1 MNPHRNKPAPEEA
14 AELERTLQAFSRRID
29 GTLRGHFARH
39 ALCRLL
45 RNSNSYHAR
54 GRRVSLWAPSGWLVA
69 LVVGFAALTLASHV
83 VPSLLTMLWPGFGGR
98 MATMVPKI
106 DILWPF
112 IVAGVLLAVE
122 RLVLP
127 RILLATHRFRLMR
140 MEHNNG
146 PQWEFPS
153 VYSVARVAEGVTG
166 FGWQSWRYTPTI
178 QPGDI
183 VVSVNDRHG
192 RGLAIV
198 PLRTR
203 GRLPVLSWDRDIVMH
218 DAFPA
223 LPKRVR
229 DLAIE
234 FDKLCDRNAAVADTL
249 ERERTV
255 RTGMGPKP
263 PPLDPRIAWADVVL
277 ADSVKTHLI
286 QLAGDFARGSA
297 AATRGLLLYGPP
309 GTGKS
314 LIAKTF
320 AASMNCAFYP
330 LSLPDLKSGYVGQ
343 SGERVQALWRKALA
357 EERAVIFIDECE
369 GVFGRRGATSTDSF
383 AEEIVAAFL
392 AQWDGF
398 EKHTHVW
405 VVGATNRRDL
415 IDPAILSRFEDQLE
429 IGLPD
434 GAQRLRILG
443 NELAR
448 LDVRDTLP
456 AQTEMLTQ
464 GMSGRELAGL
474 AKRLVRERAAKRAA
488 VSPAAV
494 LDEAMLAAATGGMR
508 KQGSTATADDARW
521 DTLVLAEDTMREL
534 KTTAGLL
541 QHADTFR
548 KRGISVPRGLLLYGP
563 PGTGKTQIARTLANE
578 TGLRFIAASTA
589 DIKQGFVGQS
599 GQKVRELFD
608 RARESAPSLLF
619 IDEIDIIAA
628 ARGGGN
634 DSFQTEII
642 GQLLQEMDGAKAQPH
657 AVFVLAATNRIDQ
670 LDAAL
675 LSRLPKQIEIP
686 LPDRDGARRIL
697 QVLLRNKPLD
707 FDAENGCRT
716 LSERVSG
723 RSGRDLRNWVESAEH
738 RAVARAIDAGDPD
751 SIALKLEDFR

>member
-1 MNPHRNKPAPEEA
+1 MNPHRNATPPEDI
-14 AELERTLQAFSRRID
+14 AELERTLQGFSRRID

-39 ALCRLL
+39 AMCRLL
-45 RNSNSYHAR
+45 QQPETHRAR
-54 GRRVSLWAPSGWLVA
+54 GRKVSLWAPSGWLIA
-69 LVVGFAALTLASHV
+69 LVIIFTVITLCSHWL
-83 VPSLLTMLWPGFGGR
+83 PGLLAKVAPGIGGWLG
-98 MATMVPKI
+98 MMIPKI
-106 DILWPF
+106 NLAWPL
-112 IVAGVLLAVE
+112 IAAVLLLAVE
-122 RLVLP
+122 RLILP

-140 MEHNNG
+140 LEHHHG
-146 PQWEFPS
+146 PQAEFPS
-153 VYSVARVAEGVTG
+153 VYSVSRVAEGVTG
-166 FGWQSWRYTPTI
+166 FGWQSWRYAPTI
-178 QPGDI
+178 QLGDI

-192 RGLAIV
+192 RGVAIV

-203 GRLPVLSWDRDIVMH
+203 GRLPVLSWDRDIILH

-223 LPKRVR
+223 LRKNVR
-229 DLAIE
+229 DLALE
-234 FDKLCDRNAAVADTL
+234 FDRLCDRNATIADKL
-249 ERERTV
+249 ERERTL

-263 PPLDPRIAWADVVL
+263 PPVDPRVAWAGVVL
-277 ADSVKTHLI
+277 QDAVKTHLI
-286 QLAGDFARGSA
+286 GLAADFSA
-297 AATRGLLLYGPP
+297 GNASATRGLLLYGPP

-320 AASMNCAFYP
+320 AASMDCAFYP

-343 SGERVQALWRKALA
+343 SGERVQALWRKALG

-369 GVFGRRGATSTDSF
+369 GVFGRRGASSTDSF
-383 AEEIVAAFL
+383 AEDIVAAFL

-398 EKHTHVW
+398 DKHTHVW

-415 IDPAILSRFEDQLE
+415 IDPAIISRFEDQLE

-434 GAQRLRILG
+434 GPQRLRILA

-448 LDVRDTLP
+448 LDVDDPLP
-456 AQTEMLTQ
+456 AQTETLTQ
-464 GMSGRELAGL
+464 GMSGRELASL
-474 AKRLVRERAAKRAA
+474 AKRLSRQLATKR
-488 VSPAAV
+488 VQMPAAM
-494 LDEAMLAAATGGMR
+494 LDDAALTIATSGMR
-508 KQGSTATADDARW
+508 QQGSTATADDARW

-548 KRGISVPRGLLLYGP
+548 KRGIGVPRGLLLYGP

-619 IDEIDIIAA
+619 IDEIDIIAS

-642 GQLLQEMDGAKAQPH
+642 GQLLQEMDGAKAQTQ

-686 LPDRDGARRIL
+686 LPDRDGAGRIL
-697 QVLLRNKPLD
+697 QVLLRKKPVE
-707 FDAENGCRT
+707 FDIESGCRELALRT
-716 LSERVSG
+716 DG

-738 RAVARAIDAGDPD
+738 RAVARAIEAGDPD
-751 SIALKLEDFR
+751 SIAIKIEDFR

>member
-1 MNPHRNKPAPEEA
+1 MNPHRTPPAPEDI
-14 AELERTLQAFSRRID
+14 AELEQTLQRFSRSIN

-39 ALCRLL
+39 AMCVLL
-45 RNSNSYHAR
+45 KNPDGYRAR
-54 GRRVSLWAPSGWLVA
+54 GRRVSLWAPSGWLVT
-69 LVVGFAALTLASHV
+69 LVIGFTALTLASHL
-83 VPSLLTMLWPGFGGR
+83 VPTLLIKFFPGIGGR
-98 MATMVPKI
+98 LAEVIPKI
-106 DILWPF
+106 DLLWPVIF
-112 IVAGVLLAVE
+112 AALLLVVE

-127 RILLATHRFRLMR
+127 RILLATHHFRLMR
-140 MEHNNG
+140 LEHNEG
-146 PQWEFPS
+146 PQREFPS
-153 VYSVARVAEGVTG
+153 VYSVSRVADGVTG
-166 FGWQSWRYTPTI
+166 FGWQSWRYAPTI
-178 QPGDI
+178 QTGDI

-203 GRLPVLSWDRDIVMH
+203 GRLPVLSWERDIIFPS
-218 DAFPA
+218 AFPA
-223 LPKRVR
+223 LPKKVR
-229 DLAIE
+229 DLALE
-234 FDKLCDRNAAVADTL
+234 FDRLCDRNATIADKL

-263 PPLDPRIAWADVVL
+263 PPVDPRVAWAGVVL
-277 ADSVKTHLI
+277 ADAVKTHLI
-286 QLAGDFARGSA
+286 GLAGDFASGSIS
-297 AATRGLLLYGPP
+297 ATRGLLLYGPP

-320 AASMNCAFYP
+320 AASMDCAFYP

-434 GAQRLRILG
+434 GSQRLHILG
-443 NELAR
+443 NELVR
-448 LDVRDTLP
+448 LEVSDPLP
-456 AQTEMLTQ
+456 PQAETLTQ
-464 GMSGRELAGL
+464 GMSGRELASL
-474 AKRLVRERAAKRAA
+474 AKRLARELNAKRAA
-488 VSPAAV
+488 TPTAT
-494 LDEAMLAAATGGMR
+494 LDEAMLSAATGGMR
-508 KQGSTATADDARW
+508 QQGSTATAEDARW
-521 DTLVLAEDTMREL
+521 DTLVLADDTMREL

-619 IDEIDIIAA
+619 IDEIDIIAS

-642 GQLLQEMDGAKAQPH
+642 GQLLQEMDGAKAQTQ

-697 QVLLRNKPLD
+697 EVLLRKKPVE
-707 FDAENGCRT
+707 FDLEGGC
-716 LSERVSG
+716 SELAMRANG

-738 RAVARAIDAGDPD
+738 RAVARAIEVGDPD
-751 SIALKLEDFR
+751 SIALRIEDFR

>member
-1 MNPHRNKPAPEEA
+1 MTPESLAPPPQDAAALEA
-14 AELERTLQAFSRRID
+14 QLQAFSRRID
-29 GTLRGHFARH
+29 GRLRRHFARH
-39 ALCRLL
+39 GLCLLL
-45 RNSNSYHAR
+45 RQPESRRER
-54 GRRVSLWAPSGWLVA
+54 GRKLFLWAPSRWLITIVSVFSLA
-69 LVVGFAALTLASHV
+69 VIASHV
-83 VPSLLTMLWPGFGGR
+83 VPALLSAFAPGMGGR
-98 MATMVPKI
+98 LAGTIPKI
-106 DILWPF
+106 DPAWLL
-112 IVAGVLLAVE
+112 VLTLALLAVE
-122 RLVLP
+122 RFVLP

-140 MEHNNG
+140 LEHHDG
-146 PQWEFPS
+146 PQLEFPS
-153 VYSVARVAEGVTG
+153 VYAVARVADGVTG
-166 FGWQSWRYTPTI
+166 FGWQSWRYAPTI

-183 VVSVNDRHG
+183 VVSINDRHG

-203 GRLPVLSWDRDIVMH
+203 GRLPVLSWDRDILLH

-223 LPKRVR
+223 LPKDIR
-229 DLAIE
+229 DLAHE
-234 FDKLCDRNAAVADTL
+234 FDRLCDRNAKVADKL
-249 ERERTV
+249 ERDRRL
-255 RTGMGPKP
+255 RTGGGQKAPVA
-263 PPLDPRIAWADVVL
+263 DPRVAWANVVL
-277 ADSVKTHLI
+277 PDTVKLHLI
-286 QLAGDFARGSA
+286 GLAAEFAKGSA
-297 AATRGLLLYGPP
+297 SATRGLLLYGPP

-314 LIAKTF
+314 MIAKTF
-320 AASMNCAFYP
+320 ASSMQCAFFP
-330 LSLPDLKSGYVGQ
+330 LSLPDLKSGYIGQ
-343 SGERVQALWRKALA
+343 SGERVQALWRKALG

-369 GVFGRRGATSTDSF
+369 GVFGRRGASSTDSF

-434 GAQRLRILG
+434 GPQRTRILE
-443 NELAR
+443 NELTR
-448 LDVRDTLP
+448 LNVRDALP
-456 AQTEMLTQ
+456 PQTELLTQ
-464 GMSGRELAGL
+464 GMSGRELASL
-474 AKRLVRERAAKRAA
+474 AKRLARELATLRSKHAGAA
-488 VSPAAV
+488 
-494 LDEAMLAAATGGMR
+494 LDESMLAVATAGMR
-508 KQGSTATADDARW
+508 RQGSTATEESARW
-521 DTLVLAEDTMREL
+521 DTLVLSDDTLREL

-541 QHADTFR
+541 QHADAFR

-619 IDEIDIIAA
+619 IDEIDIIAS
-628 ARGGGN
+628 ARGGSN

-642 GQLLQEMDGAKAQPH
+642 GQLLQEMDGAKAQTQ

-675 LSRLPKQIEIP
+675 LSRLPKRIEIP
-686 LPDRDGARRIL
+686 LPDRESARRIL
-697 QVLLRNKPLD
+697 RILLGNKPLG
-707 FDAENGCRT
+707 FDPDAGCRD
-716 LSERVSG
+716 LAARADG

-738 RAVARAIDAGDPD
+738 RAVARAIEVGDPD
-751 SIALKLEDFR
+751 SIEILIEDFR

>member
-1 MNPHRNKPAPEEA
+1 MTPHSPAPPPQDVAALEA
-14 AELERTLQAFSRRID
+14 QLQAFSRRID
-29 GTLRGHFARH
+29 GRLRRHFARH
-39 ALCRLL
+39 ALCLLL
-45 RNSNSYHAR
+45 RQPESRRER
-54 GRRVSLWAPSGWLVA
+54 GRKLFLWAPSGWLITIVAIFA
-69 LVVGFAALTLASHV
+69 LVVIASHT
-83 VPSLLTMLWPGFGGR
+83 VPALLNAFAPVMGGR
-98 MATMVPKI
+98 IAGIIPKI
-106 DILWPF
+106 DPVWTFVL
-112 IVAGVLLAVE
+112 ALVLLAVE
-122 RLVLP
+122 RFVLP
-127 RILLATHRFRLMR
+127 RILLSTHRFRLMR
-140 MEHNNG
+140 LEHHNG
-146 PQWEFPS
+146 PQIEFPS

-166 FGWQSWRYTPTI
+166 FGWQSWRFAPTI
-178 QPGDI
+178 QAGDI
-183 VVSVNDRHG
+183 VVSINDRHG

-203 GRLPVLSWDRDIVMH
+203 GRLPVLSWDRDILLH

-223 LPKRVR
+223 LPKDIR
-229 DLAIE
+229 DLAHE
-234 FDKLCDRNAAVADTL
+234 FDRLCDRNAKIADKL
-249 ERERTV
+249 ERDRTL
-255 RTGMGPKP
+255 RTGGGAKP
-263 PPLDPRIAWADVVL
+263 APADPRAAWADVVL
-277 ADSVKTHLI
+277 PDPVKLHLI
-286 QLAGDFARGSA
+286 ALAAEFAKGGA

-320 AASMNCAFYP
+320 ASSMRCAFFP
-330 LSLPDLKSGYVGQ
+330 LSLPDLKSGYIGQ

-369 GVFGRRGATSTDSF
+369 GVFGRRGASSTDSF

-415 IDPAILSRFEDQLE
+415 IDPAILSRFEDQLD

-434 GAQRLRILG
+434 GPQRVRILG

-448 LDVRDTLP
+448 LNVRDALP
-456 AQTEMLTQ
+456 PQTEPLTQ
-464 GMSGRELAGL
+464 GMSGRELASL
-474 AKRLVRERAAKRAA
+474 AKRLARELATLRSKHAGAA
-488 VSPAAV
+488 
-494 LDEAMLAAATGGMR
+494 LDESMLALATAGMR
-508 KQGSTATADDARW
+508 RQGSTATEENARW
-521 DTLVLAEDTMREL
+521 DTLVLSDDTLREL

-541 QHADTFR
+541 QHADAFR
-548 KRGISVPRGLLLYGP
+548 KRGIGVPRGLLLYGP

-599 GQKVRELFD
+599 GQKVRELFE

-619 IDEIDIIAA
+619 IDEIDIIAS

-642 GQLLQEMDGAKAQPH
+642 GQLLQEMDGAKAQTQ

-675 LSRLPKQIEIP
+675 LSRLPKRIEIP
-686 LPDRDGARRIL
+686 LPDREGAQRIL
-697 QVLLRNKPLD
+697 RILLGNKPVA
-707 FDAENGCRT
+707 FDPDAGCRDLAART
-716 LSERVSG
+716 DG

-738 RAVARAIDAGDPD
+738 RAVARAIEAGDPD
-751 SIALKLEDFR
+751 SIEIRIEDFR

>member
-1 MNPHRNKPAPEEA
+1 MNPHRNAIPPHEV
-14 AELERTLQAFSRRID
+14 AELEATLQTFSRRID

-45 RNSNSYHAR
+45 RRPESRRER
-54 GRRVSLWAPSGWLVA
+54 GRKISLWMPSGWLIT
-69 LVVGFAALTLASHV
+69 LVIGLGLITLGSYLLPPVLTY
-83 VPSLLTMLWPGFGGR
+83 LWPGFGGR
-98 MATMVPKI
+98 MALMIPKI
-106 DILWPF
+106 DPVWPL
-112 IVAGVLLAVE
+112 IAAGLLLAVE

-140 MEHNNG
+140 LEHHAG
-146 PQWEFPS
+146 PQLEFPS
-153 VYSVARVAEGVTG
+153 VYSVSRAVEGVTG
-166 FGWQSWRYTPTI
+166 FGWQSWRYAPSI
-178 QPGDI
+178 QVGDI

-192 RGLAIV
+192 RGLAII

-203 GRLPVLSWDRDIVMH
+203 GRLPVMSWDRDILLH

-234 FDKLCDRNAAVADTL
+234 FDRLCSLNATIADKL

-255 RTGMGPKP
+255 RTGMGPKAP
-263 PPLDPRIAWADVVL
+263 AVDPRVAWASVVL
-277 ADSVKTHLI
+277 ADEVKTRLI
-286 QLAGDFARGSA
+286 GLASDFSA
-297 AATRGLLLYGPP
+297 GNVSATRGLLLYGPP

-320 AASMNCAFYP
+320 AASMGCAFYP
-330 LSLPDLKSGYVGQ
+330 LSLPDLKSGYIGQ

-415 IDPAILSRFEDQLE
+415 IDPAILSRFEDQLD

-434 GAQRLRILG
+434 GPQRLRILA
-443 NELAR
+443 NELLR
-448 LDVRDTLP
+448 LDVRDPLP
-456 AQTEMLTQ
+456 APTETLTQ
-464 GMSGRELAGL
+464 GMSGRELASL
-474 AKRLVRERAAKRAA
+474 AKRLARELSAKRAKSRIA
-488 VSPAAV
+488 T
-494 LDEAMLAAATGGMR
+494 LDEAAMLAATGSMR
-508 KQGSTATADDARW
+508 QQGSTATEEDARW
-521 DTLVLAEDTMREL
+521 DTLVLADETMQEL

-548 KRGISVPRGLLLYGP
+548 KRGIGVPRGLLLYGP

-619 IDEIDIIAA
+619 IDEIDIIAS

-642 GQLLQEMDGAKAQPH
+642 GQLLQEMDGAKAQTQ

-670 LDAAL
+670 LDPAL

-697 QVLLRNKPLD
+697 QILLRKKPLD
-707 FDAENGCRT
+707 FDMSVGCRE
-716 LSERVSG
+716 LAQRADG

-751 SIALKLEDFR
+751 SIALRIEDFR

>member
-1 MNPHRNKPAPEEA
+1 MTPEQPAPPPQDAAALEA
-14 AELERTLQAFSRRID
+14 QLQAFSRRID
-29 GTLRGHFARH
+29 RTLRRHFARH

-45 RNSNSYHAR
+45 RQPESRRER
-54 GRRVSLWAPSGWLVA
+54 GRKLALWAPSGWLIAVIA
-69 LVVGFAALTLASHV
+69 AFALTTIASHAVPALLRAFAPGMGGRLAELIPRIDPMWILVLTLVLLVV
-83 VPSLLTMLWPGFGGR
+83 
-98 MATMVPKI
+98 
-106 DILWPF
+106 
-112 IVAGVLLAVE
+112 E
-122 RLVLP
+122 RFVLP
-127 RILLATHRFRLMR
+127 RILLSTHRFRLMR
-140 MEHNNG
+140 LEHHDG
-146 PQWEFPS
+146 SQIEFPS
-153 VYSVARVAEGVTG
+153 VYSVARVDEGVTG
-166 FGWQSWRYTPTI
+166 FGWQSWRYAPTI
-178 QPGDI
+178 QVGDI
-183 VVSVNDRHG
+183 VVSINDRHG

-203 GRLPVLSWDRDIVMH
+203 GRLPVHSWDRDILLH

-223 LPKRVR
+223 LPKEIR
-229 DLAIE
+229 DLAHE
-234 FDKLCDRNAAVADTL
+234 FDRLSDRNAKIADRL
-249 ERERTV
+249 ERDRKV
-255 RTGMGPKP
+255 RTGGGVKAP
-263 PPLDPRIAWADVVL
+263 PADPRAAWASVVL
-277 ADSVKTHLI
+277 PETVKLHLI
-286 QLAGDFARGSA
+286 GLAAEFAKGGA

-320 AASMNCAFYP
+320 ASSMHCAFYP

-369 GVFGRRGATSTDSF
+369 GVFGRRGASSTDSF

-434 GAQRLRILG
+434 GPQRVRILG

-448 LDVRDTLP
+448 LNVRDALP
-456 AQTEMLTQ
+456 PQTELLTQ
-464 GMSGRELAGL
+464 GLSGRELASL
-474 AKRLVRERAAKRAA
+474 AKRLARALANERAQHAGAA
-488 VSPAAV
+488 LNES
-494 LDEAMLAAATGGMR
+494 MLALATADMR
-508 KQGSTATADDARW
+508 RQGSTATEETARW
-521 DTLVLAEDTMREL
+521 DTLVLSDDTLREL

-541 QHADTFR
+541 QHADAFR

-599 GQKVRELFD
+599 GQKVRELFE

-619 IDEIDIIAA
+619 IDEIDIVAS

-642 GQLLQEMDGAKAQPH
+642 GQLLQEMDGAKAQTQ
-657 AVFVLAATNRIDQ
+657 AVFVLAATNRLDQ

-675 LSRLPKQIEIP
+675 LSRLPKRIEIP
-686 LPDRDGARRIL
+686 LPDRDGAQRIL
-697 QVLLRNKPLD
+697 RILLDRKPVGFDLD
-707 FDAENGCRT
+707 EGCRG
-716 LSERVSG
+716 LAARADG

-738 RAVARAIDAGDPD
+738 RAVARAIEAGDPE
-751 SIALKLEDFR
+751 SIEIRIEDFR